1 MPRTVPAFVV
11 AAVIGLG
18 AGSVHAND
26 PAAAGVLRTNHAEL
40 LGELT
45 SNQFGKPLALRS
57 KETSDGVAGD
67 IYALM
72 DHPFAA
78 TATALSRPENWCE
91 ILILHINTKYCRP
104 AEGGSVLNVSV
115 GKKTEQALDEAYA
128 VAFSYRVAAQS
139 ATYLQVRLD
148 AEKGPLGTRNYRIA
162 FEAIP
167 MDDGRTF
174 IHLAYSYGI
183 GTMGQLA
190 MQAYLGTAGSD
201 KVGFSFAPAAK
212 GRSPQHIGGMR
223 GVVERNTM
231 RYYLA
236 VESFLGAMATPPQ
249 AQLDK
254 RLHDWFAGT
263 ERYARQLH
271 EMGRGEY
278 LAMKRREHQRQQ
290 QPIPGVAALR

>member
-1 MPRTVPAFVV
+1 
-11 AAVIGLG
+11 
-18 AGSVHAND
+18 
-26 PAAAGVLRTNHAEL
+26 
-40 LGELT
+40 
-45 SNQFGKPLALRS
+45 
-57 KETSDGVAGD
+57 
-67 IYALM
+67 M

-104 AEGGSVLNVSV
+104 AAGGSVLNVSV
-115 GKKTEQALDEAYA
+115 GKKTEQSLDQAYA

-162 FEAIP
+162 LEAIP

-190 MQAYLGTAGSD
+190 MQAYLGTSGSD
-201 KVGFSFAPAAK
+201 KVGFTIAPAAK

-249 AQLDK
+249 AQLEK
-254 RLHDWFAGT
+254 RLQDWFAGT

-271 EMGRGEY
+271 EMDKGEY

-290 QPIPGVAALR
+290 EAAPGMAALR

>member
-1 MPRTVPAFVV
+1 MPWIVPVF
-11 AAVIGLG
+11 AAVVLGLN

-26 PAAAGVLRTNHAEL
+26 PAAASILRANHAEL

-45 SNQFGKPLALRS
+45 SNQFGKPLAMRS
-57 KETSDGVAGD
+57 KESSEGVAGD
-67 IYALM
+67 IYAVM
-72 DHPFAA
+72 DHPFAT
-78 TATALSRPENWCE
+78 TAAALSRPGNWCE

-104 AEGGSVLNVSV
+104 AAGGSILNVSV
-115 GKKTEQALDEAYA
+115 GKKTEQALDQAYA

-139 ATYLQVRLD
+139 ETYLQVRLE
-148 AEKGPLGTRNYRIA
+148 AEKGPMGTRDYRIA

-174 IHLAYSYGI
+174 IHLAYAYGV
-183 GTMGQLA
+183 GAMGQLA

-201 KVGFSFAPAAK
+201 KVGFTIAPATR

-249 AQLDK
+249 AQLEK
-254 RLHDWFAGT
+254 RLQDWFAGT

-271 EMGRGEY
+271 EMERGEY

-290 QPIPGVAALR
+290 QAAPGMAALR

>member
-1 MPRTVPAFVV
+1 MPWIVPAFA
-11 AAVIGLG
+11 AAVLGLS
-18 AGSVHAND
+18 AGPAHAND
-26 PAAAGVLRTNHAEL
+26 PPAAGILRTNHAEL

-57 KETSDGVAGD
+57 KEASDGVAGD

-78 TATALSRPENWCE
+78 TATALSRPGNWCE

-104 AEGGSVLNVSV
+104 AEGGSVLNVSI
-115 GKKTEQALDEAYA
+115 GRKTEQSLEDAYA
-128 VAFSYRVAAQS
+128 VAFSYRVTAQS

-148 AEKGPLGTRNYRIA
+148 AEKGPLGTRDYRIA

-183 GTMGQLA
+183 GAMGQLA
-190 MQAYLGTAGSD
+190 MQAYLGTGGSG
-201 KVGFSFAPAAK
+201 KVGFTFAPATT
-212 GRSPQHIGGMR
+212 GRLPQHIGGMR

-236 VESFLGAMATPPQ
+236 VESFLGALSTPPQ
-249 AQLDK
+249 AQLEK
-254 RLHDWFAGT
+254 RLQDWFAGT
-263 ERYARQLH
+263 ERYSRQLH
-271 EMGRGEY
+271 EMGKGEY
-278 LAMKRREHQRQQ
+278 LSMKRREHQRQQ
-290 QPIPGVAALR
+290 QAVPGVAALR